1 MNYRSRPAWRDQFL
15 LSIISLALLLSALA
29 GLVIEPQGLSR
40 QEINIGI
47 AVLTGLFALG
57 ALTLLYR
64 HFSWTFTIDDST
76 IESSK
81 GIIARDVNSIR
92 IEDVRNINVKQSII
106 QRILFI
112 GDVEFSSAGGSGIEV
127 AFCGVSRPMA
137 VKTLLQSL
145 QGTGPSSD

>member
-29 GLVIEPQGLSR
+29 GLVIDPQGFSR
-40 QEINIGI
+40 QEINTGI
-47 AVLTGLFALG
+47 AVLAGLFALG

-92 IEDVRNINVKQSII
+92 IKDVRNINVKQSII

-127 AFCGVSRPMA
+127 AFCGVARPMA